1 MIEESRITSPFRKM
15 RSFFFISTIQN
26 RLETGRLPRT
36 IETAEFLESLSDL
49 LLLGM
54 KHNPELLYTVWTGV
68 KLANPLNED
77 IPGLLDQVA
86 LSVRRSIEEPPCY
99 RGSGR

>member
-1 MIEESRITSPFRKM
+1 MIEESQLKPSFRKM

-26 RLETGRLPRT
+26 RLATGRLPKN

-49 LLLGM
+49 LLLGI
-54 KHNPELLYTVWTGV
+54 KQNPELLYVVWTGV

-77 IPGLLDQVA
+77 IPALLDQVA
-86 LSVRRSIEEPPCY
+86 LEVRQSIKEPPCY

>member
-1 MIEESRITSPFRKM
+1 MIEKSRFKDSFRKM
-15 RSFFFISTIQN
+15 RSYFFIATIQSH
-26 RLETGRLPRT
+26 LETGIYPKT

-49 LLLGM
+49 LLLGLR
-54 KHNPELLYTVWTGV
+54 HNPDLLYTAWTGV

-77 IPGLLDQVA
+77 IPRLLDQVA
-86 LSVRRSIEEPPCY
+86 LEVRRSIEPPCY